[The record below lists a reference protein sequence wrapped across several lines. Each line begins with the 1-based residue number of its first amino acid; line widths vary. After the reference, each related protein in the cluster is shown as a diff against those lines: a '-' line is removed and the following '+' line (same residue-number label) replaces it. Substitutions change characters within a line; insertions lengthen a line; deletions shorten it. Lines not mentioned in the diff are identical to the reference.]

1 MSPDDPHTPSLIR
14 GGVWEAFEQATGLV
28 RPNGAP
34 SIGRIILLTLLLWLP
49 LVILAYAQSGLSAAL
64 LVVKD
69 YVLDVRLLLA
79 VPLLLIAESMVDRR
93 VGAALL
99 TMRREGLI
107 QSDSLPFWDDGL
119 RRAHRFA
126 TGGLPFLALV
136 VISVVFIIVN
146 LRSPLQATSVEWMR
160 TSQGTPSWAATWY
173 TILGRPFCAFLVLLW
188 AWRWLT
194 IVWLMRRISKLPLQ
208 LMIAHPDRVGGLG
221 VLGEGPYSATMV
233 IFAFGAV
240 ISSHLAWEMT
250 TQGATLKSLAPAIGV
265 FAAAALIFA
274 VGPLFFFTKQLFRLQ
289 RKALVEYG
297 VLAARHSHRFEERW
311 TEEETSREEK
321 GKDDDI
327 VGAPDFSSLIDLGS
341 SYDVARSIRA
351 IPFRVSILRSILLA
365 ALLPMAPLLLIEAP
379 LEELLLKL
387 AKMLL

>member
-1 MSPDDPHTPSLIR
+1 MGAENPRPPSLIR
-14 GGVWEAFEQATGLV
+14 GGPWEAFEKAIGVVGPEGTPAV
-28 RPNGAP
+28 
-34 SIGRIILLTLLLWLP
+34 GRIILLVLLLWLP
-49 LVILAYAQSGLSAAL
+49 LVILAYAQSGMSAAL
-64 LVVKD
+64 LVLQD
-69 YVLDVRLLLA
+69 YVVDVRLLLA
-79 VPLLLIAESMVDRR
+79 APLLLIAESMVDRR

-107 QSDSLPFWDDGL
+107 HSDSLPFWDEGL

-126 TGGLPFLALV
+126 TGALPFLALV
-136 VISVVFIIVN
+136 VISVVFIIVH
-146 LRSPLQATSVEWMR
+146 LRSPLQATSVAWMN
-160 TSQGTPSWAATWY
+160 TTQGTPSWAAIWY

-194 IVWLMRRISKLPLQ
+194 IVWLFRRISKLQLQ

-233 IFAFGAV
+233 IFAMSAV
-240 ISSHLAWEMT
+240 VSSHLAWEMT

-265 FAAAALIFA
+265 FAAAALMFA

-297 VLAARHSHRFEERW
+297 VLAARHSHRFEKRW
-311 TEEETSREEK
+311 TEEETSREEQ
-321 GKDDDI
+321 GKDEDI

-365 ALLPMAPLLLIEAP
+365 ALLPMVPLLLLEAP
-379 LEELLLKL
+379 LEELLFKI